1 MTVKRMSLRFQLE
14 NEEDRRAWERLQA
27 LEDSRTKTI
36 ISAINAYFDREV
48 DLRDVIRETIRECLK
63 DVSVV
68 QKVED
73 NSENE
78 ISAEEDVL
86 MDSLDLFL

>member
-63 DVSVV
+63 DVSVA
-68 QKVED
+68 QRVED
-73 NSENE
+73 NSEIE
-78 ISAEEDVL
+78 ISAEEDAL
-86 MDSLDLFL
+86 LDALDLFL